1 MAPQKLS
8 PRCDTLAL
16 DAEEG
21 TPKPYLHTPQCNAW
35 PAMRCFLCP
44 LGGIPNMEVVMR
56 FLFSLGD
63 LALASAIDSWIA
75 ATAEA

>member
-1 MAPQKLS
+1 
-8 PRCDTLAL
+8 
-16 DAEEG
+16 
-21 TPKPYLHTPQCNAW
+21 
-35 PAMRCFLCP
+35 
-44 LGGIPNMEVVMR
+44 MEVVMR